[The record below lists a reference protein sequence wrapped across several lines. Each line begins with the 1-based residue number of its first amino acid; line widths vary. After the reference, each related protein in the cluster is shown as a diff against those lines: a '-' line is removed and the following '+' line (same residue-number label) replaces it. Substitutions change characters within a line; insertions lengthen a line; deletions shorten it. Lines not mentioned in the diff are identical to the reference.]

1 MTQAHAHATAAL
13 EAAGLHAERGELL
26 KREYERQGATY
37 KDSPAGWHGL
47 NDIETLIGLGGTYQW
62 YEDGVLRQMTL
73 TFDPG
78 KEGVQGTYALVSSDS
93 KESGTFNSTP
103 NNPAIGWAYIL
114 LEPTGRATRPLTFSG
129 MLTDADWKVLVALL
143 NEVGQS
149 GPIEPP
155 FPIVRA

>member
-1 MTQAHAHATAAL
+1 MTHDTAVAAL
-13 EAAGLHAERGELL
+13 EAAGLHAERGALL

-37 KDSPAGWHGL
+37 KDSPAGWHAL

-78 KEGVQGTYALVSSDS
+78 KEGIQGTYALVSNDS
-93 KESGTFNSTP
+93 KESGAFNSTP

-114 LEPTGRATRPLTFSG
+114 LQPTGGAPRPLIFSG

-155 FPIVRA
+155 FPIVRV

>member
-1 MTQAHAHATAAL
+1 MTHDTTVAAL
-13 EAAGLHAERGELL
+13 EAAGLHAERGALL

-37 KDSPAGWHGL
+37 KDSPAGWHAL

-78 KEGVQGTYALVSSDS
+78 KEGIQGTYALVSNDS

-114 LEPTGRATRPLTFSG
+114 LQPTGGAPRPLIFSG